1 LNITENTLVD
11 KSNRILILNS
21 LENSKWPIS
30 KEDFNQIE
38 DQIDLAKEYLRLSRN
53 LSEFLRKKKEIKINI
68 EAYSDSDQEQQVEV
82 RFCFYYLIIHSK
94 KN

>member
-1 LNITENTLVD
+1 MVD